1 MADNKSKITTEVL
14 DREDDLQIEDN
25 FESPLEELDELG
37 PTQRKDKRRISSSS
51 STKSK
56 EETRKRT
63 KLGSVE
69 ENEENTNDS
78 DEEWSK
84 EEFTV
89 PFKNGPVWAR
99 GMMSFLRSS
108 VNSLKQSTNAFK
120 VELQSIKEDFIHFR
134 NDNDHRME
142 SLEKSASYV
151 SDKFENWRDEMA
163 VLLSQIAEM
172 KTEYESKFDDIEQ
185 YSRRSCLILTGIKE
199 RKGENTGNLVLNALS
214 THLGTKLDLYEIDRS
229 HRLGRKRIDQD
240 GFQID

>member
-1 MADNKSKITTEVL
+1 MADNKSKTTTEVP
-14 DREDDLQIEDN
+14 DEEDDLQIEDN
-25 FESPLEELDELG
+25 FESPPEELDELG

-56 EETRKRT
+56 DKTKKRT

-69 ENEENTNDS
+69 ENKENINDS
-78 DEEWSK
+78 DEEWSE

-89 PFKNGPVWAR
+89 SSKNAPVWAR

-108 VNSLKQSTNAFK
+108 INSLKQSSNAFK
-120 VELQSIKEDFIHFR
+120 VELQSIREDFIHFR
-134 NDNDHRME
+134 NDNGRRME
-142 SLEKSASYV
+142 SLEKSVSYV
-151 SDKFENWRDEMA
+151 SDKFENWRDEKD

-199 RKGENTGNLVLNALS
+199 RRGENTVHS
-214 THLGTKLDLYEIDRS
+214 
-229 HRLGRKRIDQD
+229 
-240 GFQID
+240 